1 RWRHGTAAR
10 GKAGRTAPAVPRG
23 ASRGGFPKAWGRFSD
38 CGRRPKP
45 GSLEIRPDP
54 VNPNTMEMVYGSLR
68 RLLHALSLALLPP
81 RCLVCGE
88 AGSGGLDL
96 CAACR
101 DALPVPT
108 AACRRCALPLAGAG
122 VCGPCGRRPPP
133 LDALRAPVRCAVPV
147 DRLLPRHKFRRDLA
161 AGRLLAT
168 LMAAALAGAE
178 RPQALVPV
186 PLHRA

>member
-1 RWRHGTAAR
+1 
-10 GKAGRTAPAVPRG
+10 
-23 ASRGGFPKAWGRFSD
+23 
-38 CGRRPKP
+38 
-45 GSLEIRPDP
+45 
-54 VNPNTMEMVYGSLR
+54 MEMVYGSLR

-108 AACRRCALPLAGAG
+108 AACRRCALPVPEAG
-122 VCGPCGRRPPP
+122 VCGPCQRRPPP
-133 LDALRAPVRCAVPV
+133 LDEVRAALRYAAPV
-147 DRLLPRHKFRRDLA
+147 DRLLPRHKFHRDLA

-168 LMAAALAGAE
+168 PLAHA
-178 RPQALVPV
+178 
-186 PLHRA
+186 